1 MSSRALNKHVAKEA
15 ADDRPRAVL
24 YARQSKLNED
34 GSDASPL
41 MQWQAG
47 EALCAARGYRVVKRF
62 RDVGKSGWD
71 PSVQRD
77 GFDEMMQWVRD
88 GKCDVVVIFTLSR
101 LTRMGAQEAFAIE
114 KEMRDNAVSL
124 VSVREPYLDTSD
136 PIGAGIFAIIA
147 GLAKQESDTKSA
159 FIVNTK
165 ELARKAGGHVSGSAP
180 WWGENVKKIAD
191 NGVKYISIR
200 PTGEGRKTVLL
211 MKYMAEKGALEP
223 GKNGEEGALTPGQIA
238 EALTANPDTPPPGWR
253 TEAGKNRV
261 DARRK
266 RGNYKQHPEPRWTP
280 QAVLRTLR
288 DPRIAGMAAD
298 RVGSDKWEIRRD
310 DDGNPIHV
318 HEPIITPAE
327 WYVLQTAIAPAG
339 KMRRPYHGGTYLL
352 TGWPIMFSYSGATM
366 STTMNSGVPRYR
378 CNREGS
384 AAKRMGMQRVSVR
397 VDQTDAYVAESVWAR
412 LLNIDPAS
420 EDDMTL
426 MTAVSERFARQQD
439 TAGVALECNELEA
452 QVKHTEQSL
461 KEIYADKKAGLYK
474 GNVGKAAFAEA
485 VQTMQRTEEVCR
497 VRLRELRALQAESV
511 RVPLDEWQATPDDD
525 PLGAD
530 SLWAQ
535 WGMIKRREFLSFFID
550 HVEVGPRTTGKIK
563 DIADRITIHWAKP
576 EPEEDTE
583 EDQEEIEAEL
593 VAA

>member
-1 MSSRALNKHVAKEA
+1 MSPETLNGHVAKEA

-41 MQWQAG
+41 MQWEAG

-88 GKCDVVVIFTLSR
+88 GKCDVAVIFTLSR

-114 KEMRDNAVSL
+114 KVMRDNGVSL

-165 ELARKAGGHVSGSAP
+165 ELARKAGGHVSGTAP
-180 WWGENVKKIAD
+180 WWGENVKKIGE
-191 NGVKYISIR
+191 NGVKYVSIHA
-200 PTGEGRKTVLL
+200 TDDGRSTVLL
-211 MKYMAEKGALEP
+211 MRAMAEK
-223 GKNGEEGALTPGQIA
+223 EGLTPGKIA
-238 EALTANPDTPPPGWR
+238 EKLTANADTPPPGWR
-253 TEAGKNRV
+253 TESGRNRV
-261 DARRK
+261 NARRK

-280 QAVLRTLR
+280 QAVMRTLR

-298 RVGSDKWEIRRD
+298 RVTSDKWAIRRD
-310 DDGNPIHV
+310 DNGDPIHA
-318 HEPIITPAE
+318 HEQIITPAE
-327 WYVLQTAIAPAG
+327 WYVLQTAISTEG

-366 STTMNSGVPRYR
+366 STTMTDGIPRYR

-384 AAKRMGMQRVSVR
+384 GAKKMDVRRVSVR
-397 VDQTDAYVAESVWAR
+397 VDHTDNYVAECVWAR
-412 LLNIDPAS
+412 LLNIDPTNA
-420 EDDMTL
+420 DDMTL
-426 MTAVSERFARQQD
+426 MAAVAERFARQQD

-452 QVKHTEQSL
+452 QLKHTEQSL
-461 KEIYADKKAGLYK
+461 LEIYADKKSGLYK
-474 GNVGKAAFAEA
+474 GAVGRAAFTEA
-485 VQTMQRTEEVCR
+485 VQSMQRTEEACR
-497 VRLRELRALQAESV
+497 ARLKELRAMQVQAV
-511 RVPLDEWQATPDDD
+511 RVPMDDWRVGTPDDD
-525 PLGAD
+525 PIGER

-535 WGMIKRREFLSFFID
+535 WDMIKRREFLSLWID
-550 HVEVGPRTTGKIK
+550 HIEIGPRTSGKLR
-563 DIADRITIHWAKP
+563 DVADRITIHWAEP
-576 EPEEDTE
+576 EPDNEDDN
-583 EDQEEIEAEL
+583 DQDEVEKAGAEL
-593 VAA
+593 ISA

>member
-1 MSSRALNKHVAKEA
+1 MGKQSLNNYVAREA

-71 PSVQRD
+71 PSVKRD
-77 GFDEMMQWVRD
+77 DFDEMMEWVQS

-114 KEMRDNAVSL
+114 KKMRDNAVSL

-165 ELARKAGGHVSGSAP
+165 ELARQAGGHVSGNAP
-180 WWGENVKKIAD
+180 WWGENVKKIAA
-191 NGVKYISIR
+191 NGVKYVTIA
-200 PTGEGRKTVLL
+200 PTDNGRSTVLL
-211 MKYMAEKGALEP
+211 MRQMAEK
-223 GKNGEEGALTPGQIA
+223 EGLTPGAIA
-238 EALTANPDTPPPGWR
+238 EKLTANPETPPPGWR

-266 RGNYKQHPEPRWTP
+266 RGNFKQHPEPRWTP

-298 RVGSDKWEIRRD
+298 RLTSDKWTIRRD
-310 DDGNPIHV
+310 DNGDPMHV
-318 HEPIITPAE
+318 HEQIITPAE
-327 WYVLQTAIAPAG
+327 WYVLQKAISTEG
-339 KMRRPYHGGTYLL
+339 KMRRPYHGGTYML
-352 TGWPIMFSYSGATM
+352 TGWPIMFSYCGATT
-366 STTMNSGVPRYR
+366 STTVNDGIPRYR
-378 CNREGS
+378 SNRDRSG
-384 AAKRMGMQRVSVR
+384 AKAMGVTRVSVR
-397 VDQTDAYVAESVWAR
+397 VDQTDEHVARKVWAR
-412 LLNIDPAS
+412 VLSMDPTN

-426 MTAVSERFARQQD
+426 MAAVAQRFARQQD
-439 TAGVALECNELEA
+439 TAGVAVECNEIEA
-452 QVKHTEQSL
+452 QIKHTEQSL
-461 KEIYADKKAGLYK
+461 KEIYADRKAGLYK
-474 GNVGKAAFAEA
+474 GAVGHAAFTEA
-485 VQTMQRTEEVCR
+485 VQAMQRTEKVCR
-497 VRLRELRALQAESV
+497 ARLTELRAQQVNSV
-511 RVPLDEWQATPDDD
+511 TVPLDEWRKGAPDAD
-525 PLGAD
+525 PIGED
-530 SLWAQ
+530 SVWAE
-535 WGMIKRREFLSFFID
+535 WGIIKRREFLSFWLD
-550 HVEVGPRTTGKIK
+550 HVEIHPWPEKGTTT
-563 DIADRITIHWAKP
+563 DIAKRITVHWA
-576 EPEEDTE
+576 EPEKDEEE
-583 EDQEEIEAEL
+583 EDQDQNETAEL
-593 VAA
+593 VPA

>member
-1 MSSRALNKHVAKEA
+1 MASKTLNGHVAQEA

-41 MQWQAG
+41 MQWEAG

-77 GFDEMMQWVRD
+77 GFDEMMNWVR
-88 GKCDVVVIFTLSR
+88 GNKCDVVVIFTLSR

-114 KEMRDNAVSL
+114 KVMRDNAVSL

-165 ELARKAGGHVSGSAP
+165 ELARKAGGHVSGNAP
-180 WWGENVKKIAD
+180 WWGENVKKIGE
-191 NGVKYISIR
+191 NGVKYVSIH
-200 PTGEGRKTVLL
+200 PTDSGRSTVLL
-211 MKYMAEKGALEP
+211 MRQMAEK
-223 GKNGEEGALTPGQIA
+223 EGLTPGQIA
-238 EALTANPDTPPPGWR
+238 EKLTTNPDTPPPGWR

-298 RVGSDKWEIRRD
+298 RVTSDKWAIRRD
-310 DDGNPIHV
+310 DNGNPIHV
-318 HEPIITPAE
+318 HEQIVTPAE
-327 WYVLQTAIAPAG
+327 WYVLQKAISTEG

-352 TGWPIMFSYSGATM
+352 TGWPILFSYCGATT
-366 STTMNSGVPRYR
+366 STTLTDGVPRYR
-378 CNREGS
+378 SNREGS
-384 AAKRMGMQRVSVR
+384 GAKRMGVTRVSVR
-397 VDQTDAYVAESVWAR
+397 VDQTDEYVARKVWAR
-412 LLNIDPAS
+412 LVNLDTENE
-420 EDDMTL
+420 EDRTL
-426 MTAVSERFARQQD
+426 MAAVAERFARQQD
-439 TAGVALECNELEA
+439 TAGVAQECNELEA
-452 QVKHTEQSL
+452 QLKHTEQSL
-461 KEIYADKKAGLYK
+461 LEIYADKKAGLYK
-474 GNVGKAAFAEA
+474 GTVGRAAFTEA
-485 VQTMQRTEEVCR
+485 VQSMQRTEELCR
-497 VRLRELRALQAESV
+497 TRLKELRARQIQAVSV
-511 RVPLDEWQATPDDD
+511 PWDNWRAGTPDDD
-525 PLGAD
+525 PIGKG
-530 SLWAQ
+530 SLWDK
-535 WGMIKRREFLSFFID
+535 WGMIKRREFLSFFLD
-550 HVEVGPRTTGKIK
+550 HVEIGPRTSGKIK
-563 DIADRITIHWAKP
+563 DIADRVTVHWAKP
-576 EPEEDTE
+576 EPEEAD
-583 EDQEEIEAEL
+583 EDQEHDETAEL
-593 VAA
+593 VSA

>member
-1 MSSRALNKHVAKEA
+1 MAPTTLNRHVADEA

-41 MQWQAG
+41 MQWEAG

-77 GFDEMMQWVRD
+77 GFDEMMDWVRG

-114 KEMRDNAVSL
+114 KVMRDNGVSL

-165 ELARKAGGHVSGSAP
+165 ELARKSGGHVSGNAP
-180 WWGENVKKIAD
+180 WWGENVKNIAE

-200 PTGEGRKTVLL
+200 PTDGGRSTVLL
-211 MKYMAEKGALEP
+211 MRDMAA
-223 GKNGEEGALTPGQIA
+223 NEGLTPGQIA
-238 EALTANPDTPPPGWR
+238 ERLTANPETPPPGWR

-298 RVGSDKWEIRRD
+298 RITSDKWEIRRD
-310 DDGNPIHV
+310 ENNQPMHV

-327 WYVLQTAIAPAG
+327 WYILQTAISTEG
-339 KMRRPYHGGTYLL
+339 KMRRQYHGGTYLL
-352 TGWPIMFSYSGATM
+352 TGWPIMFSYCGATM
-366 STTMNSGVPRYR
+366 STTITKGVPRYR
-378 CNREGS
+378 SNREVS
-384 AAKRMGMQRVSVR
+384 AARQMGVTRPSVR
-397 VDQTDAYVAESVWAR
+397 VDHTDDYVARKVWGR
-412 LLNIDPAS
+412 LLNIDPAND
-420 EDDMTL
+420 EDMVL
-426 MTAVSERFARQQD
+426 MAAASERFAKQQD
-439 TAGVALECNELEA
+439 TAGVAIECNELEA
-452 QVKHTEQSL
+452 QIKHTEQSL
-461 KEIYADKKAGLYK
+461 TEIYADQRAGLYK
-474 GNVGKAAFAEA
+474 GAVGRAAFAEA
-485 VQTMQRTEEVCR
+485 VGSMQRTEEVCR
-497 VRLRELRALQAESV
+497 TRLKELRALQVQTV
-511 RVPLDEWQATPDDD
+511 RLPMGEWQAGAHGED
-525 PLGAD
+525 PIGKG
-530 SLWAQ
+530 SLWESWNTVQ
-535 WGMIKRREFLSFFID
+535 RREFLNFWID
-550 HVEVGPRTTGKIK
+550 HIEVGPATTGKLK
-563 DIADRITIHWAKP
+563 DIGDRLTIHWAQI
-576 EPEEDTE
+576 EPESDE
-583 EDQEEIEAEL
+583 EDDDQNAAAETDKVL
-593 VAA
+593 TLT